1 MIQIIAGGK
10 GSGKTKKM
18 INMANEDAK
27 VIKGHM
33 VYIDYSNKHMY
44 DLDHDIR
51 FIDMEEYPVNTPNE
65 FFGFLCGMISND
77 YDVEKMYI
85 DGLFKFA
92 SFELED
98 LAAFVKR
105 LDELSSKFEFNVV
118 LTASEEED
126 KLPQGVKEYLV
137 K

>member
-1 MIQIIAGGK
+1 MLQIIAGGK

-18 INMANEDAK
+18 LSMANED
-27 VIKGHM
+27 VTNIKGHM
-33 VYIDYSNKHMY
+33 VFIDANNAHMY

-51 FIDMEEYPVNTPNE
+51 FIDMSEFPVESKND

-85 DGLFKFA
+85 DGIFKFT
-92 SFELED
+92 SITKED
-98 LAAFVKR
+98 LVTFVPR
-105 LDELSSKFEFNVV
+105 LNALSKQFKFDIVLAVSSEVSEL
-118 LTASEEED
+118 AEEIN
-126 KLPQGVKEYLV
+126 QYLV